1 MPTRHCSL
9 PTEAGTWVA
18 VGEGPGSVAAVDSAV
33 DVVEGRAVGTMGSGM
48 GVCVGGGV
56 GVNFAVFVGE
66 NDLVADG
73 GAVVGALVDCVR
85 QPHSIRATPISTAAP
100 PRYRKILSRRFIGS
114 FLSVENTTL

>member
-1 MPTRHCSL
+1 MPTRHRSL
-9 PTEAGTWVA
+9 PTKAGKWIA

-33 DVVEGRAVGTMGSGM
+33 DVVEGRAAGTMGSGM
-48 GVCVGGGV
+48 GVCVGV
-56 GVNFAVFVGE
+56 KFAVFVGE

-73 GAVVGALVDCVR
+73 GAVVGAPVDCVR

-114 FLSVENTTL
+114 FLSVENTAL